1 MFFLNSL
8 SLLKLSLSKNFL
20 FSLKR
25 KRPCQNT
32 KQLQIHAPLPHA
44 ASRPTHVNKIKF
56 KLIKNFLKHH
66 LHSYSN
72 HTFEDAGVYGER
84 SRTMGLTIRARGGD
98 CVLNRMGLI
107 FWLLFYQEKSNDRK

>member
-44 ASRPTHVNKIKF
+44 ASRPTHVNRIKF

-72 HTFEDAGVYGER
+72 HTFEDAR
-84 SRTMGLTIRARGGD
+84 AGLTIRARGGD